1 MIQKNSRLVVAD
13 NSGAKEV
20 LVIGILGGTRRRYA
34 NIGDVVV
41 VAVKSGSGGTVKKH
55 DVLKGVIVR
64 SKSGIRHENGSYI
77 KFYDNALVLLK
88 EDLSIIGTRIFGPVV
103 RELGK
108 KFSKIVS
115 LAQLVL

>member
-1 MIQKNSRLVVAD
+1 MIQRESRLVVAD

-20 LVIGILGGTRRRYA
+20 LVIGILGGTGRRYA

-41 VAVKSGSGGTVKKH
+41 VTVKSGSGTVKKH

-64 SKSGIRHENGSYI
+64 SKKGLRRQNGSYI
-77 KFYDNALVLLK
+77 KFDDNALVLLK

-103 RELGK
+103 RELSDK